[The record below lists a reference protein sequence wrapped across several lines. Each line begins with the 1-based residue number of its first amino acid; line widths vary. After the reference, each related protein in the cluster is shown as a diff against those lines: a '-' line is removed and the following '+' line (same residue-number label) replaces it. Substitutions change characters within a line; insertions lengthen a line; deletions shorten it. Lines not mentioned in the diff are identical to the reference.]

1 MAKKMNER
9 IHRYYFTPGLD
20 YRNSKWERMR
30 TNILS
35 LKEEI
40 EQEKDKQ
47 RHCACDEIYRFLDD
61 ITEGMYW
68 YNELFKK
75 PKEKY
80 NEENE

>member
-1 MAKKMNER
+1 MAKKMNGR

-20 YRNSKWERMR
+20 YINSKWERMR

-40 EQEKDKQ
+40 EQKKDKQ
-47 RHCACDEIYRFLDD
+47 RYIACDEICRFLDD

-68 YNELFKK
+68 YNELFEK